1 MTTSSILRLSLLT
14 ASGLSIL
21 LVVFKPDWLINNA
34 LDGLIGREYFLV
46 LSVAVFA
53 SLNLLHRVDLG
64 FGRLGLSR
72 EAIQNVRREIR
83 SSVKWL
89 VALYPLASAAVAI
102 KVLVGVS
109 GTALAAINAFCLMAL
124 LNYALTICDASLSL
138 RDLRTARRE
147 IEGASPH
154 S

>member
-1 MTTSSILRLSLLT
+1 MITSSILRLSLLAAT
-14 ASGLSIL
+14 GLSIL
-21 LVVFKPDWLINNA
+21 LVAFKPDWLINNA
-34 LDGLIGREYFLV
+34 LDGLIGRQYFLV
-46 LSVAVFA
+46 LSVAVFF

-72 EAIQNVRREIR
+72 DAIQKVRREIR

-89 VALYPLASAAVAI
+89 VALYPLASTAVTI

-124 LNYALTICDASLSL
+124 LYYALTICDASLSL
-138 RDLRTARRE
+138 RDVRAMRQDLD
-147 IEGASPH
+147 GAI
-154 S
+154 